1 MFQGVFDDGLQE
13 HAGNECFERVFHDLL
28 MNLKIVSAES
38 RDLDVEVVID
48 KIKFLL
54 QRHKR
59 FMLAQQAAQNIA
71 QLDDDAASRVW
82 IVSNQR
88 RNGIERIEQKMR
100 IDLR

>member
-13 HAGNECFERVFHDLL
+13 HAGNECLERVFLDLL
-28 MNLKIVSAES
+28 MNLKIVAAEPG
-38 RDLDVEVVID
+38 DLDVEIVID
-48 KIKFLL
+48 EIEFFL
-54 QRHKR
+54 QRHKC

-88 RNGIERIEQKMR
+88 RNGIERIE
-100 IDLR
+100 